1 MFLSTHFQLEKER
14 FRSKSMHQIRNP
26 KYGRELKEDDDSLEI
41 QQSFC
46 DRINKKLL
54 KFRELKIFYKKTKIP
69 PVYLFLTIVT
79 FFGLIIINIFNKNI
93 SLFFSTVYPLF
104 MTFKSLQYFDVHDS
118 KSKEE
123 IVHWLQY
130 WVIYGVLLNLETWFY
145 FFLRHFYILLKI
157 ILLMN
162 CFPNKSGLLEN
173 IYALILNLFSRYEN
187 MIVSF
192 GNNVYEHLID
202 EGEENIGPF
211 INRNI
216 SMRRLIF
223 N

>member
-1 MFLSTHFQLEKER
+1 
-14 FRSKSMHQIRNP
+14 
-26 KYGRELKEDDDSLEI
+26 
-41 QQSFC
+41 
-46 DRINKKLL
+46 
-54 KFRELKIFYKKTKIP
+54 
-69 PVYLFLTIVT
+69 
-79 FFGLIIINIFNKNI
+79 
-93 SLFFSTVYPLF
+93 
-104 MTFKSLQYFDVHDS
+104 
-118 KSKEE
+118 
-123 IVHWLQY
+123 
-130 WVIYGVLLNLETWFY
+130 
-145 FFLRHFYILLKI
+145 
-157 ILLMN
+157 MN

-216 SMRRLIF
+216 SMRRLIL